1 MYPVRAHLV
10 ASCSSAVIAVD
21 MVESCPWD
29 LQNTKCFI
37 QECVAIH
44 ENARII
50 IPAALSSK
58 ERAGGKMLWNQ
69 PLCLC
74 GEQV

>member
-10 ASCSSAVIAVD
+10 VSCSSAVIAVD

-29 LQNTKCFI
+29 LEITKSFI

-50 IPAALSSK
+50 IPAALSSR
-58 ERAGGKMLWNQ
+58 ERAGVKMLWNL
-69 PLCLC
+69 PFCLC
-74 GEQV
+74 GEQD